1 MIEIPTLRPYQQ
13 ECVANI
19 RREIAKYRSVIF
31 CVPPGAGKTRCAKHM
46 LGLYLNRE
54 KKDGESGK
62 AAFMVHRRGLVENAS
77 ASFDEHPRLPHG
89 VIMSGV
95 DTLPGCDLQVASIDT
110 KNSWYVEKGTYR
122 NDFTYDFLVFDE
134 CVSGDSIIE
143 TELGAMRIDQV
154 PDRKP
159 KTVRSYSEEKGV
171 HFASVLNWKHSGT
184 KTTLEIHTHAGK
196 VRCTPDHE
204 LYTRRGWLQAQ
215 YVLPTDEILAYAGVE
230 ESLEQ
235 ESCFVGGI
243 NHSEKK
249 STLLSSG
256 ENSMQPL
263 LFANAA
269 VVLGLDLD
277 LRQLTHGSH
286 TVRCPYTNSI
296 ATDTKTV
303 ALIKCFSLLFLK
315 GRRFLGHCLGTLRSH
330 IQTAGQNLRD
340 LAAHMGLFKKSG
352 QFTKRNSCIDWLQKP
367 KLLITK
373 AGVSSLL
380 SLSLH
385 AINRL
390 LKSKNW
396 LSVEGKKW
404 CPENGSMRLGILGS
418 RGGYVMMDQQQKNRC
433 FFTRKVFLKR
443 KTKLLQTG
451 FVTTSERL
459 LSTKTGQ
466 RTHISSESQAGRN
479 LRLVVGF
486 RSTSQNV
493 CDTSWCRVM
502 KIVPASQ
509 TEVFDIEVEKSHCFF
524 ANNLL
529 VHNCHSHVA
538 KFRTFLVA
546 HNKKR
551 AELGLKPPFI
561 LGLSATPQHRELN
574 KVFSKIVMGP
584 SPSWLIEN
592 GYLSPFRYFQATQ
605 GKLNLLVKRGDDYTE
620 DSVAAA
626 MDGLA
631 GDLVKDWKR
640 LAEGRATVGFF
651 PRRSHAYEAMEILRK
666 NGIDAHYVDGE
677 TDDEERK
684 SLFQRLNSGEIQ
696 YICNVGVIERGTDI
710 PRVGC
715 VQLCTAIGSVVR
727 YRQMVG
733 RGSRVHPDVPD
744 CIVLD
749 HAANISKHGFFDDD
763 IAWTLEWGERP
774 AKTHEPRATINCPN
788 CNAIYRGGKCRQCG
802 YEPTARER
810 KSQGLEF
817 TGGELREIK
826 KSNVKTEKK
835 LRTSEEIM
843 LIALFKAGHIG
854 GTWGQAWYIA
864 KKIAEQQG
872 TDFRVPD
879 SVEVAGRKYKMI
891 PYGHPDSK
899 RKVRD
904 TYGFTVNDYSD
915 EGNPYR
921 VRK

>member
-1 MIEIPTLRPYQQ
+1 MIEIPTLRPYQDKLIK
-13 ECVANI
+13 ELRDSLV
-19 RREIAKYRSVIF
+19 KHRSVIA
-31 CVPPGAGKTRCAKHM
+31 CMPPGAGKTRCAKHM

-134 CVSGDSIIE
+134 I
-143 TELGAMRIDQV
+143 
-154 PDRKP
+154 
-159 KTVRSYSEEKGV
+159 
-171 HFASVLNWKHSGT
+171 
-184 KTTLEIHTHAGK
+184 
-196 VRCTPDHE
+196 
-204 LYTRRGWLQAQ
+204 
-215 YVLPTDEILAYAGVE
+215 
-230 ESLEQ
+230 
-235 ESCFVGGI
+235 
-243 NHSEKK
+243 
-249 STLLSSG
+249 
-256 ENSMQPL
+256 
-263 LFANAA
+263 
-269 VVLGLDLD
+269 
-277 LRQLTHGSH
+277 
-286 TVRCPYTNSI
+286 
-296 ATDTKTV
+296 
-303 ALIKCFSLLFLK
+303 
-315 GRRFLGHCLGTLRSH
+315 
-330 IQTAGQNLRD
+330 
-340 LAAHMGLFKKSG
+340 
-352 QFTKRNSCIDWLQKP
+352 
-367 KLLITK
+367 
-373 AGVSSLL
+373 
-380 SLSLH
+380 
-385 AINRL
+385 
-390 LKSKNW
+390 
-396 LSVEGKKW
+396 
-404 CPENGSMRLGILGS
+404 
-418 RGGYVMMDQQQKNRC
+418 
-433 FFTRKVFLKR
+433 
-443 KTKLLQTG
+443 
-451 FVTTSERL
+451 
-459 LSTKTGQ
+459 
-466 RTHISSESQAGRN
+466 
-479 LRLVVGF
+479 
-486 RSTSQNV
+486 
-493 CDTSWCRVM
+493 
-502 KIVPASQ
+502 
-509 TEVFDIEVEKSHCFF
+509 
-524 ANNLL
+524 
-529 VHNCHSHVA
+529 HSHVA

-826 KSNVKTEKK
+826 KSNAKTEKK

-899 RKVRD
+899 LKVRD

>member
-1 MIEIPTLRPYQQ
+1 MEKAMIEIPTLRPYQ
-13 ECVANI
+13 EELI
-19 RREIAKYRSVIF
+19 RELRAELIKYRSVIV
-31 CVPPGAGKTRCAKHM
+31 CMPPGAGKCLAPDTPVMLHSGQVVKAKYIRNGDFLMGPDSQPRMVSGTCAGYGEMYKVTPTKGDPYVVNDAHILTLRLNANCKGLKSGDFVDICIKDYLAAGNDFRHHLKGFRQDVDFPVIEGDLPIDPYVLGVWLGDGARHLSNGFCLSDKDRPFIEPAIAAQAASLGLMIKYREEKGACTSVVMTHGKGGKPNPFIDRMRMLGLGEKKFIPDLYRLNSRDVRLQVLAGLMDTDGSASKGGYDYITKDKKLAEHIVFVCRSVGLAAYMNLSIKGIKSNGFTGEYWRVSISGNCQIIPVKTKKMVLPRRINKDVRNVGIKVESVGFGYYCGFELTGDGRFLLGDFTVTHNTRCAKHV
-46 LGLYLNRE
+46 LGAYLNRP
-54 KKDGESGK
+54 KKEGESGK

-134 CVSGDSIIE
+134 I
-143 TELGAMRIDQV
+143 
-154 PDRKP
+154 
-159 KTVRSYSEEKGV
+159 
-171 HFASVLNWKHSGT
+171 
-184 KTTLEIHTHAGK
+184 
-196 VRCTPDHE
+196 
-204 LYTRRGWLQAQ
+204 
-215 YVLPTDEILAYAGVE
+215 
-230 ESLEQ
+230 
-235 ESCFVGGI
+235 
-243 NHSEKK
+243 
-249 STLLSSG
+249 
-256 ENSMQPL
+256 
-263 LFANAA
+263 
-269 VVLGLDLD
+269 
-277 LRQLTHGSH
+277 
-286 TVRCPYTNSI
+286 
-296 ATDTKTV
+296 
-303 ALIKCFSLLFLK
+303 
-315 GRRFLGHCLGTLRSH
+315 
-330 IQTAGQNLRD
+330 
-340 LAAHMGLFKKSG
+340 
-352 QFTKRNSCIDWLQKP
+352 
-367 KLLITK
+367 
-373 AGVSSLL
+373 
-380 SLSLH
+380 
-385 AINRL
+385 
-390 LKSKNW
+390 
-396 LSVEGKKW
+396 
-404 CPENGSMRLGILGS
+404 
-418 RGGYVMMDQQQKNRC
+418 
-433 FFTRKVFLKR
+433 
-443 KTKLLQTG
+443 
-451 FVTTSERL
+451 
-459 LSTKTGQ
+459 
-466 RTHISSESQAGRN
+466 
-479 LRLVVGF
+479 
-486 RSTSQNV
+486 
-493 CDTSWCRVM
+493 
-502 KIVPASQ
+502 
-509 TEVFDIEVEKSHCFF
+509 
-524 ANNLL
+524 
-529 VHNCHSHVA
+529 HSHVA

-826 KSNVKTEKK
+826 KSNVKTE
-835 LRTSEEIM
+835 
-843 LIALFKAGHIG
+843 
-854 GTWGQAWYIA
+854 
-864 KKIAEQQG
+864 
-872 TDFRVPD
+872 
-879 SVEVAGRKYKMI
+879 
-891 PYGHPDSK
+891 
-899 RKVRD
+899 
-904 TYGFTVNDYSD
+904 
-915 EGNPYR
+915 
-921 VRK
+921 